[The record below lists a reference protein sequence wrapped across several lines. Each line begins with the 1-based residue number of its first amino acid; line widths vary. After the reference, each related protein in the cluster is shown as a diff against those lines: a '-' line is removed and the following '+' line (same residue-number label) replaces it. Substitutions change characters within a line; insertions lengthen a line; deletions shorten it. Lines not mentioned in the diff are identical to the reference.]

1 MAAPGKAAPAARL
14 DRAALAQAIAT
25 LSAEPTD
32 LWALAKVARGV
43 AELGGVA
50 AAVEAQ
56 SALAHAAAEGGQLM
70 QALSAVKQLEGLDRG
85 AAARLLERLAD
96 DYGARSKRVDPA
108 HRVGPPPMG
117 RAKSTAPVAS
127 KPAQANPASPA
138 NPANPANDATLRKQ
152 AETALKPALAAARA
166 VPAAARLPA
175 LPLFRALEPDA
186 FASFVELLGAR
197 RAQAGSVIVEQG
209 GPAEAFWVIARGRV
223 RIERQQPGAEVVL
236 SRLGPGAFFG
246 EMALLGGT
254 ARSARAVAESD
265 VELFEIARGPLEQL
279 AAAEPKLA
287 EVLAAHCRDRLIA
300 NLMVTS
306 AVFREIR
313 SEERSRLAER
323 FSRRVVPAGT
333 RVVEEGAEGEGIH
346 VIVTGAVEVRK
357 RDDGGGKL
365 VLSRLGP
372 GDVFGEMSLL
382 GRRPAQASIV
392 AIEKTALLLLPR
404 EDFDL
409 VVKDYPQLLGHL
421 YQLQVTR
428 ERDNERLL
436 AAEPVEADDYLI

>member
-1 MAAPGKAAPAARL
+1 MAAPGKAAPAAKL

-25 LSAEPTD
+25 LSAEPGD

-43 AELGGVA
+43 TELGGA
-50 AAVEAQ
+50 AAAIEAQ

-85 AAARLLERLAD
+85 AAARLLEQLAD

-108 HRVGPPPMG
+108 HRLGPPPVA
-117 RAKSTAPVAS
+117 RAKSAAPVLA
-127 KPAQANPASPA
+127 KAPAD
-138 NPANPANDATLRKQ
+138 DAALRKQ
-152 AETALKPALAAARA
+152 AEAALKPAVAAARA
-166 VPAAARLPA
+166 VPAAAKLPA

-186 FASFVELLGAR
+186 FTSFVELLGAR
-197 RAQAGSVIVEQG
+197 RVAAGGVIVEQG

-265 VELFEIARGPLEQL
+265 VELFEIARGPLEKL
-279 AAAEPKLA
+279 AAAEPGLA
-287 EVLAAHCRDRLIA
+287 DVLAAHCRDRLIA

-323 FSRRVVPAGT
+323 FSRKVVPAGT

-357 RDDGGGKL
+357 QDSGGGKL

-392 AIEKTALLLLPR
+392 AVEKTALLLLPR

>member
-1 MAAPGKAAPAARL
+1 LAAPGKAAPAAKL

-43 AELGGVA
+43 AELGGA
-50 AAVEAQ
+50 AAAIEAQ

-85 AAARLLERLAD
+85 AAARLLEQLAD

-108 HRVGPPPMG
+108 HRLGPPPVG
-117 RAKSTAPVAS
+117 RARSVAPATAR
-127 KPAQANPASPA
+127 PAPAPA
-138 NPANPANDATLRKQ
+138 PADDAALRKQ
-152 AETALKPALAAARA
+152 AEAALKPAVAAARA
-166 VPAAARLPA
+166 VPAAAKLPA

-186 FASFVELLGAR
+186 FTSFVELLGGR
-197 RAQAGSVIVEQG
+197 RVQAGGVIVEQG

-265 VELFEIARGPLEQL
+265 VELFEIGRGPLEKL
-279 AAAEPKLA
+279 AAAEPGLA
-287 EVLAAHCRDRLIA
+287 DVLAAHCRDRLIA

-313 SEERSRLAER
+313 SEERTRLAER

-357 RDDGGGKL
+357 QDSGGGKL

-392 AIEKTALLLLPR
+392 AVEKTALLLLPR